1 MTAGHDIEYPLRSA
15 GSAVAYYLQDG
26 KEPPGVWA
34 GTAAGALGLTG
45 QVDPETYRALF
56 GKLLAPTGERLYSGR
71 PPRYAAGTGGDKD
84 EEAAAAVA
92 ALGEFAT
99 PAEARRTR
107 ATVLGSTGA
116 AVPFYDLTFSA
127 TKSVSL
133 LQASYAA
140 TAAAARERGD
150 AATADACEARVKA
163 IDDAAIETA
172 RQVIALAEQRA
183 LFVRTGHHSAH
194 TGEFRDAAGAVA
206 ALFPQHD
213 NRSGEP
219 NLHVH
224 TVLLNRAVRA
234 DAGDGKWRAL
244 YGKALWDEQL
254 GLGATAERIFAR
266 LLTLLGIPLAQQED
280 GNAFEVGGVEQAT
293 MDAFS
298 QRTRGQID
306 PRAAAEE
313 AEYKRLYGREPSAR
327 TRWEWRQHL
336 ARSTRKAKPDDPP
349 VGAERLAAWEEDSR
363 RAGVQVL
370 SDLHLAVAEY
380 GACHAPAA
388 ELSRAQ
394 AERTIRIAVAEVQ
407 ARHAAFSA
415 SQLLWELHRAL
426 PALPAGTD
434 PVPLL
439 EALAAA
445 ALTGQVDGVDIVLV
459 SPCSAGVD
467 VDYLGTRAS
476 DGQSIY
482 AAPCRNRYATTT
494 QLDAEQHILTAAAA
508 DRPQLVHPERAEA
521 AAVTAASAGQLS
533 GGQAAALA
541 ALLASGSAVA
551 VVRAAAGTGKTRL
564 VGTFA
569 KAWTEATGGRV
580 HVVTVL
586 ENAARVAA
594 AELAAAGAEVRA
606 ANLARF
612 LGKQP
617 DGTIGRRTE
626 VGARDVIVLDEASQV
641 STADWLHLADAA
653 ARSGAR
659 IIAVGDEYQLGTI
672 GAGGVFTL
680 LADRHGAVELHEVH
694 RFANEWEKQASL
706 ALRDGDVGVIADYQ
720 VQGRIF
726 PAPEDLAIRNVVLD
740 WAADIHAG
748 RDALMIAQTEADVS
762 ELNRQAA
769 EHLAKIREADG
780 WRPGPERIRLADG
793 NHAQIGDWIQARLN
807 DHLITA
813 DGQWLANRD
822 ILLVGRI
829 YGFGDDRQVEVRRRQ
844 PDGIWGKPFTV
855 PAAYAQQHATLG
867 YANTVYAAQGRTA
880 ETAHALV
887 TAGMNRETL
896 YVAATRGRTENRLH
910 VVTGQPGSEHQAD
923 PEAILGQALARPA
936 SESAATTEM
945 DAALDAADHPARLI
959 YLYQQITAARRAAD
973 LDQTFQGP
981 LSADDYARY
990 RADPARPALHH
1001 AIREAQLAG
1010 HDTAAIITA
1019 ITEGAMTGARSVA
1032 AVLHGRLQ
1040 HLNLPERP
1048 PPPSWAAQLPEA
1060 RADGPARQ
1068 AAEAMDER
1076 TRTIGEE
1083 HATRPQPWIVD
1094 RLGVPPAR
1102 PGPLLNDWITRAG
1115 HAGFYRQAAHIIDP
1129 HTAIGPRPEADPEK
1143 AAAWDHAARAL
1154 NLHTAEH
1161 DIRAASRA
1169 QLERDVHAYAQ
1180 AAEAAPPDMGRQIDQ
1195 HRQAAAELARQA
1207 ELDQAVGRHQDAAF
1221 SRAAATGETRL
1232 ADKLRPG
1239 HETRARWE
1247 RDHEPQRLA
1256 ARAARQELNSR
1267 GIQPAPEPRQPD
1279 AEAADE
1285 WQQDAVLQ
1293 ALAGPGEPG
1302 SISAWWQQYTA
1313 QADKTEAAIAAEHQA
1328 AAETGQPWPPR
1339 PAHFGPAAEPR
1350 TTLQRQPE
1358 AGPDTAHVD
1367 PAWWAQVKAEQTAR
1381 VQIAK
1386 AARRET
1392 AARAIPVTDAE
1403 IALYG
1408 TRHQDAGYAH
1418 PAGVPGVPEPAAD
1431 TEREPLLA
1439 APTEHHDPSVRETGS
1454 QYYARMQSYARWQPE
1469 SHPEATAG
1477 PTAAPE
1483 SHPAEPDLEP

>member
-1 MTAGHDIEYPLRSA
+1 MLRVTAGHDIEYPLRSA

-45 QVDPETYRALF
+45 QVDPEVYRALF
-56 GKLLAPTGERLYSGR
+56 GKLIAPTGERLYSGR
-71 PPRYAAGTGGDKD
+71 PPRYACETGRDKD
-84 EEAAAAVA
+84 EEEAAAVA

-107 ATVLGSTGA
+107 AKVLGSTGA

-150 AATADACEARVKA
+150 TAAADDWEARVKA

-254 GLGATAERIFAR
+254 GLGAAAERIFAR
-266 LLTLLGIPLAQQED
+266 QLTLLGIPLAQQED

-306 PRAAAEE
+306 PKAAAEE

-336 ARSTRKAKPDDPP
+336 ARSTRKAKPHDPP
-349 VGAERLAAWEEDSR
+349 AGPERLARWEEDSR
-363 RAGVQVL
+363 RAGVQIL
-370 SDLHLAVAEY
+370 SDLHTAMAEY
-380 GACHAPAA
+380 GACHALPA

-407 ARHAAFSA
+407 GRHAAFSA

-439 EALAAA
+439 EQLAAA
-445 ALTGQVDGVDIVLV
+445 ALTGQADGVDIVLV
-459 SPCSAGVD
+459 SPCPASVD

-482 AAPCRNRYATTT
+482 TPPCRNRYTTTT
-494 QLDAEQHILTAAAA
+494 QLDAEQHILTTAAAG
-508 DRPQLVHPERAEA
+508 RPQLVHPERAEA
-521 AAVTAASAGQLS
+521 AAATARDDGQLS
-533 GGQAAALA
+533 GEQAAALT
-541 ALLASGSAVA
+541 ALLATGTAVT
-551 VVRAAAGTGKTRL
+551 VLRAAAGTGKTRL

-569 KAWTEATGGRV
+569 RAWTEATGGAV
-580 HVVTVL
+580 HMVTVS

-594 AELAAAGAEVRA
+594 AEMDAAGAEVRA

-617 DGTIGRRTE
+617 DGTIGRRAE

-641 STADWLHLADAA
+641 ATADWLHLADAA

-659 IIAVGDEYQLGTI
+659 IIAVGDEYQLGAI

-680 LADRHGAVELHEVH
+680 LADRHGALELHEVH
-694 RFANEWEKQASL
+694 RFASEWEKQASL

-726 PAPEDLAIRNVVLD
+726 PAAEDQAIRNVVLD

-748 RDALMIAQTEADVS
+748 KDALMIAATEADVT

-780 WRPGPERIRLADG
+780 WRPGPQRIGLADG
-793 NHAQIGDWIQARLN
+793 NTAQTGDWIQARLN
-807 DHLITA
+807 DHMITA

-822 ILLVGRI
+822 ILQVGRI
-829 YGFGDDRQVEVRRRQ
+829 YGSGDDRQVEVRRRQ
-844 PDGIWGKPFTV
+844 PDGTWSQPFTL
-855 PAAYAQQHATLG
+855 PAAYAGQHATLG
-867 YANTVYAAQGRTA
+867 YASTVYAAQGRTA
-880 ETAHALV
+880 DTAHALV
-887 TAGMNRETL
+887 TQGMNRETL
-896 YVAATRGRTENRLH
+896 YVAATRGRHENRLH
-910 VVTGQPGSEHQAD
+910 VVTGQPGSDHQAT

-959 YLYQQITAARRAAD
+959 YLYQQITAAQRAAE
-973 LDQTFQGP
+973 LDDAFQES
-981 LSADDYARY
+981 LSGEDYARY

-1010 HDTAAIITA
+1010 HDTAAIVAA
-1019 ITEGAMTGARSVA
+1019 ITHSAMTGARSVA

-1048 PPPSWAAQLPEA
+1048 PPPGWAAQLPEA

-1076 TRTIGEE
+1076 TRSIGQQ
-1083 HATRPQPWIVD
+1083 HADRPQPWIVD
-1094 RLGVPPAR
+1094 RLGMPPAQ
-1102 PGPLLNDWITRAG
+1102 PGPLREDWITRAG
-1115 HAGFYRQAAHIIDP
+1115 HAGFYRQAAHVTDP
-1129 HTAIGPRPEADPEK
+1129 NVAIGPRPEADPEK

-1154 NLHTAEH
+1154 NLDTAEH

-1169 QLERDVHAYAQ
+1169 QLERGVHAYAQ

-1207 ELDQAVGRHQDAAF
+1207 ELDQAAGRHQDAAF

-1232 ADKLRPG
+1232 ADKLQPA
-1239 HETRARWE
+1239 HETRTRWE
-1247 RDHEPQRLA
+1247 HDHEPQRLA

-1267 GIQPAPEPRQPD
+1267 GIQPAHEPRQPD
-1279 AEAADE
+1279 AEAADN
-1285 WQQDAVLQ
+1285 WQQDAALQ
-1293 ALAGPGEPG
+1293 ALADPAEPG
-1302 SISAWWQQYTA
+1302 SISAWWQQFTA
-1313 QADKTEAAIAAEHQA
+1313 QADKTEAAIAAERQA
-1328 AAETGQPWPPR
+1328 AAETGQPWPSR
-1339 PAHFGPAAEPR
+1339 QAHIGPAPEPAAKPR
-1350 TTLQRQPE
+1350 TTPQWQPE
-1358 AGPDTAHVD
+1358 ANQDTAHVD
-1367 PAWWAQVKAEQTAR
+1367 PAWWAQLKAEQTAR

-1408 TRHQDAGYAH
+1408 TEHHDAR
-1418 PAGVPGVPEPAAD
+1418 PATDLEP
-1431 TEREPLLA
+1431 EPLLA
-1439 APTEHHDPSVRETGS
+1439 APTEHDDPVAHETSS
-1454 QYYARMQSYARWQPE
+1454 QYHARMQSYAQWQPE
-1469 SHPEATAG
+1469 NHPETTAE
-1477 PTAAPE
+1477 PDTAPE
-1483 SHPAEPDLEP
+1483 AHDAEPDLEP

>member
-1 MTAGHDIEYPLRSA
+1 MLRVTAGHDIEYPLRSA

-45 QVDPETYRALF
+45 QVDPEVYRNLF
-56 GKLLAPTGERLYSGR
+56 GKLITPTGERLYSGR
-71 PPRYAAGTGGDKD
+71 PPRYAAETGRDKD

-107 ATVLGSTGA
+107 AKVLGSTGA

-150 AATADACEARVKA
+150 TAAAAEYEARVTA
-163 IDDAAIETA
+163 IDDAAVETA

-254 GLGATAERIFAR
+254 GLGADAERIFAR
-266 LLTLLGIPLAQQED
+266 QLALLGIPLARQDD

-298 QRTRGQID
+298 QRTRAQID

-336 ARSTRKAKPDDPP
+336 ARATRKAKPDDPP
-349 VGAERLAAWEEDSR
+349 AGAERLAAWEEHSR
-363 RAGVQVL
+363 QAGVQIL
-370 SDLHLAVAEY
+370 SDLHTAIAGY
-380 GACHAPAA
+380 GACHAAPA

-394 AERTIRIAVAEVQ
+394 AERAIRIAVAEVQ
-407 ARHAAFSA
+407 SRHAAFSA

-439 EALAAA
+439 EQLAAA

-459 SPCSAGVD
+459 SPCPGSVD

-482 AAPCRNRYATTT
+482 TPPCRNRYATTT
-494 QLDAEQHILTAAAA
+494 QLDAEQHILTTAAAGRA
-508 DRPQLVHPERAEA
+508 QLVHPERAEA
-521 AAVTAASAGQLS
+521 AAATARDAGQLS
-533 GGQAAALA
+533 EDQAAALA
-541 ALLASGSAVA
+541 ALLASGSAVT

-569 KAWTEATGGRV
+569 RTWTEATGGAV
-580 HVVTVL
+580 HVVTVS

-594 AELAAAGAEVRA
+594 TEMDAAGAEVRA

-617 DGTIGRRTE
+617 DGTTGRPAV

-641 STADWLHLADAA
+641 ATADWLHLADAA

-659 IIAVGDEYQLGTI
+659 IIAVGDEFQLGAI

-680 LADRHGAVELHEVH
+680 LADRHGALELHEVH
-694 RFANEWEKQASL
+694 RFASEWEKRASL
-706 ALRDGDVGVIADYQ
+706 ALRDGNLEAIADYQ
-720 VQGRIF
+720 VHGRIF
-726 PAPEDLAIRNVVLD
+726 PAAEDQAMRNVVLD

-748 RDALMIAQTEADVS
+748 RDALMIAATEAEVT

-780 WRPGPERIRLADG
+780 WRAGPERIGLADG
-793 NHAQIGDWIQARLN
+793 NTAQAGDWIQARLN

-813 DGQWLANRD
+813 GGQWLANRD
-822 ILLVGRI
+822 ILQVGRI
-829 YGFGDDRQVEVRRRQ
+829 CGFGDDRQVEVRRRQ
-844 PDGIWGKPFTV
+844 PDGTWSKPFTL
-855 PAAYAQQHATLG
+855 PAAYAEKSATLG
-867 YANTVYAAQGRTA
+867 YASTVYAAQGRTA
-880 ETAHALV
+880 DTAHALI
-887 TAGMNRETL
+887 TQGMNRETL
-896 YVAATRGRTENRLH
+896 YVAATRGRHENRLH
-910 VVTGQPGSEHQAD
+910 VVTGQPGSEHQAT

-959 YLYQQITAARRAAD
+959 YLYQQITAAQRAAD
-973 LDQTFQGP
+973 LDTAIRAR

-1010 HDTAAIITA
+1010 HGTAAIVAA
-1019 ITEGAMTGARSVA
+1019 ITDGAMTGARSVA
-1032 AVLHGRLQ
+1032 AVLYGRLQ

-1048 PPPSWAAQLPEA
+1048 PPPGWTAQLPEA

-1076 TRTIGEE
+1076 ARTIGEL
-1083 HATRPQPWIVD
+1083 HAARPQPWIVD
-1094 RLGVPPAR
+1094 RLGLPPQQ
-1102 PGPLLNDWITRAG
+1102 PGALLDDWITRAG
-1115 HAGFYRQAAHIIDP
+1115 HAGFYRQAAHITDP

-1154 NLHTAEH
+1154 NLDTGEH
-1161 DIRAASRA
+1161 DLRAASRA

-1180 AAEAAPPDMGRQIDQ
+1180 AAEAAPPDMGRQIGQ

-1207 ELDQAVGRHQDAAF
+1207 ELDQAAGRRQDAAF
-1221 SRAAATGETRL
+1221 SRAAATGETGL
-1232 ADKLRPG
+1232 ADRLQPA
-1239 HETRARWE
+1239 HEARAQWE

-1279 AEAADE
+1279 AEAADT
-1285 WQQDAVLQ
+1285 WQQLARLQ
-1293 ALAGPGEPG
+1293 EIAGQSEAG
-1302 SISAWWQQYTA
+1302 SSTAWWQQFTA
-1313 QADKTEAAIAAEHQA
+1313 QADKTEAAIAAERQA
-1328 AAETGQPWPPR
+1328 AAETGQPWPPQPR
-1339 PAHFGPAAEPR
+1339 VGPAPEPAAKPR
-1350 TTLQRQPE
+1350 PTLQWQPG
-1358 AGPDTAHVD
+1358 AGPDTGHVD
-1367 PAWWAQVKAEQTAR
+1367 PAWWAQIKAEQTAR

-1386 AARRET
+1386 AARRGT

-1403 IALYG
+1403 IARYG
-1408 TRHQDAGYAH
+1408 TRHH
-1418 PAGVPGVPEPAAD
+1418 EPENRAA
-1431 TEREPLLA
+1431 EPEPLLA
-1439 APTEHHDPSVRETGS
+1439 APTQHDDPDAHETSS
-1454 QYYARMQSYARWQPE
+1454 QYHARMQSYAQWQPE
-1469 SHPEATAG
+1469 THPEATAG
-1477 PTAAPE
+1477 PAAPE
-1483 SHPAEPDLEP
+1483 AHDPEPDLEP